1 MSSDS
6 SAASPIG
13 PRARSHPTGW
23 WISVS
28 RGRKRSKLGRMEH
41 RVLLWGLGVC
51 LALLAIELSLMAVT
65 RNWLALTLTL
75 AAVAAVAAATYLKVR
90 QMDHSRRLRL

>member
-1 MSSDS
+1 
-6 SAASPIG
+6 
-13 PRARSHPTGW
+13 
-23 WISVS
+23 
-28 RGRKRSKLGRMEH
+28 MEH

-75 AAVAAVAAATYLKVR
+75 AAVGAVAAATYLKVR
-90 QMDHSRRLRL
+90 QMDHSRRLRP

>member
-1 MSSDS
+1 
-6 SAASPIG
+6 
-13 PRARSHPTGW
+13 
-23 WISVS
+23 
-28 RGRKRSKLGRMEH
+28 
-41 RVLLWGLGVC
+41 

-75 AAVAAVAAATYLKVR
+75 AAIGAVGAATYLKVR